1 MTQQQLNEFAQ
12 RRGLTCMGPTLV
24 GAWRGYP
31 FMATLRPGRVNVLNV
46 SFTYLRGP
54 AARQLR
60 QARKAMPRG
69 CALSWAQ
76 NRVNLVCSARDE
88 QMEGLIEAGM
98 DAVAGLLRSCSTV
111 LSDTCPLCR
120 RGSCDALALMNGGY
134 VPVHQ
139 SCCENHSHDA
149 VARAEVNSQQGNYAA
164 GWIGALLGGLVGAVP
179 TILVSWFLEIIS
191 VWLCLLIPLAAY
203 YGYKLFRGRM
213 DRMVT
218 VATVVS
224 SLLQVFVMEQ
234 ALFYMSIVT
243 YMGIWP
249 SVPAAVGYYFELMS
263 PGDIASD
270 LAMPL
275 IFVILGILCVSGII
289 KRTNRTVTID
299 AGAMLDSMTDLNG
312 APLPR
317 QQPAYAAQ
325 PSCQPVQPVQP
336 TQTCQ
341 PPQPVQPTQ
350 TYQPPQSVQPAQ
362 PAQTY
367 QPSQPAQPAQTYQ
380 PPQPAQT
387 DQPVQ
392 PVQTERPS
400 QTSWGSAPQ
409 WDRPSWSEPPAAA
422 PDLPTVEPPDIKM
435 PDLPDLP
442 ETPKLDGGDKT

>member
-54 AARQLR
+54 APKKLR
-60 QARKAMPRG
+60 QARKTMPRG

-98 DAVAGLLRSCSTV
+98 DAVTGLLRSCSTV

-120 RGSCDALALMNGGY
+120 RGSCDALALVNGGY
-134 VPVHQ
+134 VPAHQ

-149 VARAEVNSQQGNYAA
+149 VARAEVNSQQGNYVT
-164 GWIGALLGGLVGAVP
+164 GWLGALLGGMVGAIP
-179 TILVSWFLEIIS
+179 TILLAILAERIT

-203 YGYKLFRGRM
+203 YGYKLLRGRM
-213 DRMVT
+213 DRMAT

-224 SLLQVFVMEQ
+224 SLFQVFVMEQ
-234 ALFYMSIVT
+234 VIFYTGIVS
-243 YMGIWP
+243 YLGIWP
-249 SVPAAVGYYFELMS
+249 SVPASVAYYFEVMD
-263 PGDIASD
+263 PGDMAAD
-270 LAMPL
+270 MAMPL
-275 IFVILGILCVSGII
+275 LFVILGIACVFGII
-289 KRTNRTVTID
+289 KRTNQTVTID

-317 QQPAYAAQ
+317 PEPAYAAQ
-325 PSCQPVQPVQP
+325 PAQTYQPVQPVQP
-336 TQTCQ
+336 TQTYQ
-341 PPQPVQPTQ
+341 PAQPVQPTQ
-350 TYQPPQSVQPAQ
+350 TYQPAQ
-362 PAQTY
+362 PVQTAQTY
-367 QPSQPAQPAQTYQ
+367 
-380 PPQPAQT
+380 
-387 DQPVQ
+387 QPVQ
-392 PVQTERPS
+392 PVQTAQPAQPVQLERPS
-400 QTSWGSAPQ
+400 QTSWGGAPQ
-409 WDRPSWSEPPAAA
+409 WDRPAEPVSPEPEPSAPAA
-422 PDLPTVEPPDIKM
+422 PDLPTVAPLDIKL

-442 ETPKLDGGDKT
+442 ETPTLGGGEQK